1 MQINR
6 EIDINILPAPNVSK
20 IRNFDR
26 YDNLGSRLTIV
37 AYMYKNKIVYGFAFI
52 DIQCIEKIDTD
63 DVEL

>member
-6 EIDINILPAPNVSK
+6 EIDINFLPAPNVSQ

-26 YDNLGSRLTIV
+26 YDNLGSRLSIV
-37 AYMYKNKIVYGFAFI
+37 AYMYKIVYGFTFI
-52 DIQCIEKIDTD
+52 KMQCIEKIDTD

>member
-6 EIDINILPAPNVSK
+6 EIDINFLPAPNVSQ

-26 YDNLGSRLTIV
+26 YDNLGSRLSIV
-37 AYMYKNKIVYGFAFI
+37 AYMNKNKIVYGFAFI

>member
-1 MQINR
+1 MQINKK
-6 EIDINILPAPNVSK
+6 IDINFLPAPNVSQ

-52 DIQCIEKIDTD
+52 DIQCIEKIDID